1 MINMFNVV
9 RIQHQN
15 HSVLL
20 LDQFLL

>member
-1 MINMFNVV
+1 MINIFHVV